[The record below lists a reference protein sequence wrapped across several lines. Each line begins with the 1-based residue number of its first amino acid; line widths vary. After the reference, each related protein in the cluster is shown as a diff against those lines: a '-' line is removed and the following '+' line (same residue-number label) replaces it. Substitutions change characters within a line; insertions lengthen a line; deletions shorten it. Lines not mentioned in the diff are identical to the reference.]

1 MGLRDVSPAY
11 YPSYFA
17 MYYEYRFIHSFF
29 LNLTSFQKLVYDY
42 NLCAGS

>member
-1 MGLRDVSPAY
+1 MCLLLTIP
-11 YPSYFA
+11 PILQ
-17 MYYEYRFIHSFF
+17 MYYVYRFIHSFF

>member
-17 MYYEYRFIHSFF
+17 MYYLYRFIHSF